1 MTIGGDVLAT
11 GKINCFAHRL
21 KQDWFRPIEW
31 QWLNGASA
39 RWNFNH
45 RVYMPEREKRDVRV
59 RTPLSS
65 AGLEQAGAKE
75 KEFRCTVI
83 KTTQI
88 SIVGRERARA
98 IRLLWWTTSPQHE
111 IPGNAWSIVV
121 TLLLHAQGR
130 SLCMARAV
138 GIGLDLRFRYG
149 CCSSSR
155 ENLEENG
162 RNDTGFVGARGRMK
176 LTYVFHSS
184 SLQRVKKAFI
194 IYRKR

>member
-65 AGLEQAGAKE
+65 AGAKE
-75 KEFRCTVI
+75 KELRCTAPSSKLYTDI
-83 KTTQI
+83 Y
-88 SIVGRERARA
+88 SRPRARA
-98 IRLLWWTTSPQHE
+98 IRLLWWTTSKQHE
-111 IPGNAWSIVV
+111 IPANARLIVV
-121 TLLLHAQGR
+121 SSRCCCMRKGALFAWLVLL
-130 SLCMARAV
+130 
-138 GIGLDLRFRYG
+138 GLDLRFRYG

-155 ENLEENG
+155 EDLEENG

-176 LTYVFHSS
+176 LTYVSTPVLFSGS
-184 SLQRVKKAFI
+184 I
-194 IYRKR
+194 KRS